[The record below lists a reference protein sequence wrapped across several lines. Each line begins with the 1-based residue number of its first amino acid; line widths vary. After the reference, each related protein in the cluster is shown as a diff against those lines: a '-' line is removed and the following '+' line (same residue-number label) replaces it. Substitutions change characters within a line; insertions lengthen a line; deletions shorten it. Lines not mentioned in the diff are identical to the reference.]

1 MTHNTLPSCCV
12 YTEKAAQDAVITAR
26 KQEVEEEEDDDGVS
40 PKKLSCL
47 YTHPCR
53 QRVSHVNE
61 EFSGREKVVYRSWNT
76 KK

>member
-1 MTHNTLPSCCV
+1 MM
-12 YTEKAAQDAVITAR
+12 DAVITAR
-26 KQEVEEEEDDDGVS
+26 KQEEEDDDDDDGGGGVS

-47 YTHPCR
+47 HTHPCR

-76 KK
+76 K